1 MVSVH
6 LPHNYQ
12 QISSLKC
19 VKLKLSSFF
28 YEREAV
34 FQDHLLS
41 DNELPIC
48 IVT

>member
-6 LPHNYQ
+6 LPNNYQ
-12 QISSLKC
+12 QISGLKC
-19 VKLKLSSFF
+19 IKLKFSSFF

-34 FQDHLLS
+34 LQNHLLS
-41 DNELPIC
+41 DNELPIY